1 MDDAPALP
9 LGDEASDDDGPCAA
23 PGEPRTAEEFMR
35 MMRRESRRMGD
46 VFLAENEAE
55 RSANASVP
63 GPAPAPSPRAPPAA
77 WERSLLADLADARTR
92 LDYHA
97 ARGVGSKKH
106 ARVAVPR
113 MKDLRGWH
121 AFCFGDTEPYAEEV
135 EEEDEEE
142 DEDEDEPAA
151 GDAPAAAPAP
161 APAPPAVA
169 ATPGGT
175 APTTRLVLQ
184 FDGVMTQRLVVM
196 HCGWLGRCALSRNRA
211 LWLYALLARL
221 EKPVHRDTAAVLR
234 ELVKRLCVLRDALPD
249 ARAPE
254 AAPLMALL
262 VVAGRYYEQATPD
275 ELPRGT

>member
-9 LGDEASDDDGPCAA
+9 LGDGDEASDDETPCAA

-113 MKDLRGWH
+113 SHHAAHPLQRRRVRHQLEPVRVRIHRHHHPLPAHPLRR
-121 AFCFGDTEPYAEEV
+121 E
-135 EEEDEEE
+135 
-142 DEDEDEPAA
+142 
-151 GDAPAAAPAP
+151 
-161 APAPPAVA
+161 
-169 ATPGGT
+169 
-175 APTTRLVLQ
+175 
-184 FDGVMTQRLVVM
+184 QRLAP
-196 HCGWLGRCALSRNRA
+196 RRRA
-211 LWLYALLARL
+211 QIRHPLARL
-221 EKPVHRDTAAVLR
+221 RAQQLHHREPTRSAHRKCCRGLEMRVPFRLARHRPLRVHS
-234 ELVKRLCVLRDALPD
+234 
-249 ARAPE
+249 
-254 AAPLMALL
+254 
-262 VVAGRYYEQATPD
+262 G
-275 ELPRGT
+275 

>member
-77 WERSLLADLADARTR
+77 WERSLLADLANARTR

-121 AFCFGDTEPYAEEV
+121 AFCFGDTEPYAEE
-135 EEEDEEE
+135 EDDDDDEEDEGEGE
-142 DEDEDEPAA
+142 
-151 GDAPAAAPAP
+151 
-161 APAPPAVA
+161 
-169 ATPGGT
+169 
-175 APTTRLVLQ
+175 
-184 FDGVMTQRLVVM
+184 
-196 HCGWLGRCALSRNRA
+196 
-211 LWLYALLARL
+211 
-221 EKPVHRDTAAVLR
+221 
-234 ELVKRLCVLRDALPD
+234 
-249 ARAPE
+249 
-254 AAPLMALL
+254 
-262 VVAGRYYEQATPD
+262 
-275 ELPRGT
+275 PRGARPPPRRRRRRRRPPWRRRPGARRRRRASCCSSTA